1 MNMNRQIILIVGKN
15 RAEFCR
21 PKPKDVDVKHFF
33 VTRNQLYKVYPD
45 MYVKCRWYWCDV
57 EVGTDEFVVY
67 PENGIRPHIQAGA
80 YTNFDKLMMD
90 IDEHKMSAN
99 GIHKKPFGMLSSKT
113 VSHLKDLLPF
123 IILGAVLAYA
133 FLSNGGL

>member
-1 MNMNRQIILIVGKN
+1 MSRQIILILGKN

-21 PKPKDVDVKHFF
+21 PKKKDVDVKHFF

-45 MYVKCRWYWCDV
+45 MYIKCRWIWCNV

-90 IDEHKMSAN
+90 IDEHKMTNTGFS
-99 GIHKKPFGMLSSKT
+99 KKPFGIMNSKT
-113 VSHLKDLLPF
+113 RSMLKDLLPF
-123 IILGAVLAYA
+123 VIMGAVLAYA
-133 FLSNGGL
+133 FLSNGGTL

>member
-1 MNMNRQIILIVGKN
+1 MTNQIILIIGKN

-21 PKPKDVDVKHFF
+21 PKKKDVDVKHFF

-45 MYVKCRWYWCDV
+45 MYVRCRRYWCDI
-57 EVGTDEFVVY
+57 EMGTDEFVVY

-90 IDEHKMSAN
+90 IDEHKMTST
-99 GIHKKPFGMLSSKT
+99 GIGKKPFGVLNSKT
-113 VSHLKDLLPF
+113 VSSLKELFPF
-123 IILGAVLAYA
+123 IIMGCVLAYA